1 MKPQFLD
8 SNDPSM
14 IRAWNR
20 RSTTRRHAR
29 SQNLFSAFHTRR
41 FRWLTQCFVHRLSP
55 KDCTY
60 PEKWQAK
67 LTKYCNYHE
76 ECHSN
81 FTKYYN
87 ENPSSY
93 TGKFSTNLLWQVKHN
108 VLLYVYIFFV
118 CVYIFIYT
126 HTCYMIWQN
135 AIATTCYPDQM
146 VATVLANFGAY
157 LSPDACYCMPRY
169 LWAQVATAAKAVERC
184 CHQPG
189 RSQIGLSRVPARS
202 RAVWKLSPL
211 WQQVIT

>member
-1 MKPQFLD
+1 MLRLKKAHVTATTMKPQFLD

-118 CVYIFIYT
+118 CMLYDLTKCNCNHMLPRPNGCHGACQFWCLSVSW
-126 HTCYMIWQN
+126 C
-135 AIATTCYPDQM
+135 
-146 VATVLANFGAY
+146 VLLYA
-157 LSPDACYCMPRY
+157 
-169 LWAQVATAAKAVERC
+169 
-184 CHQPG
+184 
-189 RSQIGLSRVPARS
+189 
-202 RAVWKLSPL
+202 
-211 WQQVIT
+211 